1 MTSSPYVHFSHANVQ
16 RGLAA
21 APFAIPAPGRK
32 SPLRGSRALFPPA
45 MGRARQYIPVLSCP
59 RTGSLRC
66 APACGETA
74 RPIFLSRSKTLRA
87 DVFFN
92 PVTVGRVSAAHP
104 PPGFRRR
111 LQRKY
116 ARAVTSFRSPFH
128 HPDIFWLSQN
138 LSRLGENPSRLPPIK
153 KVGALCA
160 PTSQKPIILGS
171 LACVTTP
178 RWRRR
183 SRGGLSATAR
193 PG

>member
-16 RGLAA
+16 KGLAA

-45 MGRARQYIPVLSCP
+45 TGRARQYVPVLSCP
-59 RTGSLRC
+59 RTGSFRC

-111 LQRKY
+111 VEGKQ
-116 ARAVTSFRSPFH
+116 ATPVTSFRSPFH
-128 HPDIFWLSQN
+128 HPDLFWFSQN
-138 LSRLGENPSRLPPIK
+138 PGRSGEKPPRLPPIK
-153 KVGALCA
+153 KVGALRL
-160 PTSQKPIILGS
+160 PTLHQ
-171 LACVTTP
+171 T
-178 RWRRR
+178 
-183 SRGGLSATAR
+183 
-193 PG
+193 

>member
-32 SPLRGSRALFPPA
+32 SPLRGSR
-45 MGRARQYIPVLSCP
+45 
-59 RTGSLRC
+59 
-66 APACGETA
+66 
-74 RPIFLSRSKTLRA
+74 SKTLRA

-104 PPGFRRR
+104 PPGFRSRVEGK
-111 LQRKY
+111 Q
-116 ARAVTSFRSPFH
+116 ATPVTSFRSPCH
-128 HPDIFWLSQN
+128 HPDLFWFSQN
-138 LSRLGENPSRLPPIK
+138 PGRSGENPPRLPPIK
-153 KVGALCA
+153 KGGCAALTH
-160 PTSQKPIILGS
+160 PTSNVRPNNKRGVMANGTIPPPRHSKPGS